1 MKCFAIMRVSKL
13 KSPLSVLRLLRH
25 CTREAVTPN
34 ADAELTPLNTV
45 EHGPKTARE
54 GVARLREL
62 LPAKVRKNGVL
73 AVDYMI
79 TASPE
84 KLAEMSRE
92 KQDRYFQAA
101 LEWVISKHGVANV
114 MSAVVHRDEKS
125 PHMHILVVPI
135 DPRGKLNCRHFL
147 GGSQA
152 LSAMQSEFASAVQPF
167 GLERGIKGSKARHQT
182 LKRYYAQVNAPVAEV
197 PVIKVPDPTL
207 IQRATPKEYGQRV
220 KDAVIKQIAPS
231 WGVGQAKAKELELV
245 KARLAEKD
253 RTLERHQK
261 RYSEFFELVDAMPS
275 DAWKRRA
282 IEALQGVREEFEAEK
297 EAQRK
302 RRREMEE
309 MIQLV
314 ADNMCLA
321 DPTLSPYVAEVRAH
335 DIATEPELRAEL
347 YEWIN
352 WRPPMKP
359 ANPAPTSNPLPS
371 REERLDAIKRPRD
384 DGPDLGL

>member
-1 MKCFAIMRVSKL
+1 MRVSKL

-114 MSAVVHRDEKS
+114 ISAVVHRDEKS

-152 LSAMQSEFASAVQPF
+152 LSAMQSDFASAVQSF

-182 LKRYYAQVNAPVAEV
+182 LKRYYAQVNAPVAEL
-197 PVIKVPDPTL
+197 PAIKVAQPTITDRL
-207 IQRATPKEYGQRV
+207 YAMKDYVQQVKE
-220 KDAVIKQIAPS
+220 AVIEQVEQGWS
-231 WGVGQAKAKELELV
+231 VGQAKAKELELV

-261 RYSEFFELVDAMPS
+261 RYSEFFELIDAMPS
-275 DAWKRRA
+275 EDGRKRA
-282 IEALQGVREEFEAEK
+282 LEALESVRDALQAEWEELMQKHLRGEQMLQSAAYNMCRANPRLSWEEAEILVDDLVS
-297 EAQRK
+297 
-302 RRREMEE
+302 EE
-309 MIQLV
+309 RHLE
-314 ADNMCLA
+314 LA
-321 DPTLSPYVAEVRAH
+321 
-335 DIATEPELRAEL
+335 
-347 YEWIN
+347 EWIH
-352 WRPPMKP
+352 WKP
-359 ANPAPTSNPLPS
+359 VEPVQPAPPS
-371 REERLDAIKRPRD
+371 DPRPTREERLETIKRPRD
-384 DGPDLGL
+384 DGPDFGF